1 MRTERCDK
9 CRFWEEDDVEKLGE
23 IPLGFCHRYPP
34 EMTDRN
40 IYTNVN
46 AYADDWCGE
55 FFPADNN
62 SLIDD
67 VKKTGRVP
75 GARY

>member
-9 CRFWEEDDVEKLGE
+9 CRFWATEDGDEGL
-23 IPLGFCHRYPP
+23 CQRYPP
-34 EMTDRN
+34 SNEGSTYPVTKTM
-40 IYTNVN
+40 
-46 AYADDWCGE
+46 DWCGE

-67 VKKTGRVP
+67 IKKTGRVP